1 MNNIKSKEI
10 LNDCASFGYASE
22 TKMADE
28 QQKTDAISYEETL
41 PEEGISGELEKVRGV
56 VSSRKTNI
64 RITENDPDWL
74 AGKEKGDKAA
84 ADRFAEKFWSE
95 EHTRELR
102 KQIENPEN
110 TLFISVPSSSKKNVH
125 PVSLAEKLFQEF
137 GGKFVT
143 GETYFDVLHER
154 QSKKIGPF
162 ERVFH
167 PRIYEPVNS
176 KILKAAVGDRE
187 VIVTDDIFTTGGS
200 AASLIR
206 APDRMGISVKA
217 VTGYFGNTKLAVPP
231 QIISSM
237 HKALKN
243 AGIPVKARELA
254 KHLTFEEAKIIIELA
269 KKAGSENEKTELT
282 RKLQGISD
290 R

>member
-1 MNNIKSKEI
+1 ME
-10 LNDCASFGYASE
+10 
-22 TKMADE
+22 DE
-28 QQKTDAISYEETL
+28 QRKTNVIYCEETQA
-41 PEEGISGELEKVRGV
+41 EEGISGELEKVRGV

-64 RITENDPDWL
+64 RITENDSDWL
-74 AGKEKGDKAA
+74 AGKEKGDKEA

-95 EHTRELR
+95 EHTRELG
-102 KQIENPEN
+102 KQTDNPEN
-110 TLFISVPSSSKKNVH
+110 TLFISVPSSSKNNVH
-125 PVSLAEKLFQEF
+125 PVSLAEKLSEKF

-154 QSKKIGPF
+154 QSKKIGLS

-167 PRIYEPVNS
+167 PRIYEPVS
-176 KILKAAVGDRE
+176 SEGLKALAGNRE

-206 APDRMGISVKA
+206 ILDQMGISVKA
-217 VTGYFGNTKLAVPP
+217 VAGYFGNTRPP

-243 AGIPVKARELA
+243 AGISVKARGLA
-254 KHLTFEEAKIIIELA
+254 KNLTFAEAKIIIELTN
-269 KKAGSENEKTELT
+269 KAGTEDEKEKLT
-282 RKLQGISD
+282 RKLQRISD